1 MSYEEW
7 QYDSAGAADNS
18 EAYYRVGMEYIDLE
32 NVIGAQQAADA
43 GGGGG
48 GGVLHQSM
56 SVVQAGAGDVD
67 AALATETYA
76 V

>member
-7 QYDSAGAADNS
+7 QYDSAAAGAADNS

-48 GGVLHQSM
+48 VLHQSM
-56 SVVQAGAGDVD
+56 SVVQAGDSD

>member
-43 GGGGG
+43 GAGG

-56 SVVQAGAGDVD
+56 SVVQAGDSD

>member
-48 GGVLHQSM
+48 VLHQSM

>member
-7 QYDSAGAADNS
+7 QYDSAAAGAADNS

-48 GGVLHQSM
+48 GVLHQAM
-56 SVVQAGAGDVD
+56 SVVQAGDSD